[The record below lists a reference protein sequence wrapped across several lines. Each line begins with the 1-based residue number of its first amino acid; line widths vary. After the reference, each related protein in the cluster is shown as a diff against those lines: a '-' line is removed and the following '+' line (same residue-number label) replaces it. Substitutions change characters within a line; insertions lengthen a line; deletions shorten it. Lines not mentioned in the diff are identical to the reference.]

1 MAKRRIKRSRHRF
14 PLMASEQLYRRPI
27 QIIASSGHRAL
38 WFSALN
44 LIFFRGKCRTPNA
57 MTLGSYCF
65 VGNLQVLFFATR
77 IVAPSRKGSVRIG
90 IQSRP
95 ASRSSRGAPGSGTSC
110 GTQFGARRSLH
121 AKRRCAYPLT
131 PLLARCRRKAA
142 VMWGNQT
149 RPVLHDA
156 VCSPSLRILAK
167 TSRRSDLCAT

>member
-95 ASRSSRGAPGSGTSC
+95 ASRSSRGAPGSGT
-110 GTQFGARRSLH
+110 
-121 AKRRCAYPLT
+121 LT
-131 PLLARCRRKAA
+131 VTVIFKIHHQGVCCTKEFMTFRGEHCRGFPKA
-142 VMWGNQT
+142 WRLNQ
-149 RPVLHDA
+149 
-156 VCSPSLRILAK
+156 
-167 TSRRSDLCAT
+167 